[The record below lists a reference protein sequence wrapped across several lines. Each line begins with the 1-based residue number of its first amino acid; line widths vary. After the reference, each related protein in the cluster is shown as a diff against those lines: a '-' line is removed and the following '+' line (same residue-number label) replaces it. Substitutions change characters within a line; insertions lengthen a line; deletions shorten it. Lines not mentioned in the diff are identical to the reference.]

1 MNLDFSEEQLMLR
14 DSARE
19 FLTKNLP
26 KKVVRALLDSPTGF
40 SRDIWNEMGG
50 LGWMGLVIPEQYGGA
65 GMAFMD
71 LAVLLEEMGRA
82 CVPGPFFS
90 TVVLGAFPIL
100 EFGNEKQKQDLLPRI
115 ARGEISLTL
124 ALAEDNARYDAAG
137 IRVMAERKGGG
148 FVLSGSKMFVPY
160 AAAVDYILW
169 VSRTSAAADPEEGI
183 TVFLVDAK
191 SPGITCTELKS
202 IANDRLCEVVF
213 DKVPVSAE
221 SIIGS
226 PGRGWEVV
234 QRAVDRAAVAT
245 CCDMVGCLQ
254 QVFEMTV
261 AYAKERI
268 AHGHPI
274 GSYQAVQ
281 HHCANMAIDVN
292 GAMLS
297 TYQAA
302 WKISEGMPC
311 TWETAVAKAWT
322 STAAPRV
329 IALAHQI
336 HGAIGTTMDHD
347 LHLYTKRTKAAESAF
362 GDADFYQWKVV
373 QEIAR

>member
-1 MNLDFSEEQLMLR
+1 MNLDFTEEQLMLR
-14 DSARE
+14 DSARD
-19 FLTKNLP
+19 FLTKNLT
-26 KKVVRALLDSPTGF
+26 KKVVRELLGSPTGY
-40 SRDIWNEMGG
+40 SRDIWDEMAQ
-50 LGWMGLVIPEQYGGA
+50 LGWMGLVIPEKYGGA

-82 CVPGPFFS
+82 CLPGPFFS
-90 TVVLGAFPIL
+90 TIVLGAFPIM
-100 EFGNEKQKQDLLPRI
+100 EFGTEKQKRDFLPRI

-124 ALAEDNARYDAAG
+124 ALAEDDARYDASG
-137 IRVMAERKGGG
+137 IRVQAQREGNSL
-148 FVLSGSKMFVPY
+148 VLSGRKMFVPY
-160 AAAVDYILW
+160 AAAVDYMICAA
-169 VSRTSAAADPEEGI
+169 RTARAGDPEEGI

-191 SPGITCTELKS
+191 SPGITCNELKT
-202 IANDRLCEVVF
+202 IANDRQCEVVF
-213 DKVPVSAE
+213 DNVRVPAE
-221 SIIGS
+221 YIIGV
-226 PGRGWEVV
+226 PGQGWEVV
-234 QRAVDRAAVAT
+234 QKLVERAAVAT
-245 CCDMVGCLQ
+245 CCDTVGCLQ
-254 QVFEMTV
+254 QAFEMTV
-261 AYAKERI
+261 AYAKDRI
-268 AHGHPI
+268 AHGQPI
-274 GSYQAVQ
+274 GSFQAVQ

-302 WKISEGMPC
+302 WMISEGKQS

-322 STAAPRV
+322 SMAAPRV